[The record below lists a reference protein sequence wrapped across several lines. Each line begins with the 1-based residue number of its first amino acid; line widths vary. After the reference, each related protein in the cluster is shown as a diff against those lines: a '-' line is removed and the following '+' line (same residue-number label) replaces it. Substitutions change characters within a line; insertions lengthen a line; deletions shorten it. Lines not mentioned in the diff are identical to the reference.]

1 MIRSKR
7 SQGNRSPNRHPET
20 PYGLSLANV
29 NVPSLARR
37 RPIAGVVSGVLLLGL
52 NATCSCVYAQTP
64 SAAATVAE
72 VSTACDAELAGKV
85 KAALRAAPA
94 VNDIHIDVHCE
105 NNNVVLTGLVEDER
119 ALLDAIRVA
128 TRAAQGHRVIDAI
141 SIMKNSP
148 H

>member
-1 MIRSKR
+1 
-7 SQGNRSPNRHPET
+7 
-20 PYGLSLANV
+20 
-29 NVPSLARR
+29 
-37 RPIAGVVSGVLLLGL
+37 
-52 NATCSCVYAQTP
+52 
-64 SAAATVAE
+64 
-72 VSTACDAELAGKV
+72 LAGKV